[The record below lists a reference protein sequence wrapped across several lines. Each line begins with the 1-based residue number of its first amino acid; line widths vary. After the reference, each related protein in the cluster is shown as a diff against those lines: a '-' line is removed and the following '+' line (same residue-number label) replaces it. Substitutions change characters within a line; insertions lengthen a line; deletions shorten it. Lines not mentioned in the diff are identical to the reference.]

1 MRYSVPVGWW
11 PYFPLVHLFWSL
23 VYVIA
28 RVREEGARTVGELF
42 ARVRERRLLDAE
54 LVAVVALA
62 GFIPGEI
69 LQIHG
74 GSAFY
79 LSDPQRW
86 IALPLVMATAA
97 RWIGRPAADSMP
109 ASAVGASGIRLSRVA
124 LAILALPLLVTALRN
139 ATRAPETAL
148 RQNLTLRSELYAL
161 AGTAAPV
168 SWRRLQNDSILR
180 LGLERAP
187 RFAIVSALRGL
198 TAIPRGEKRRT
209 ALFIPQSDTAFWN
222 LFPEP
227 DRCNV
232 APLAAPAISGLALV
246 DGMPPVDCALTDQWA
261 FALYRP
267 RTGPQLEADLT
278 DDRLCERAAAK
289 GFSRLAVLGPPPA
302 YPVRTISCG
311 GGAPRTIR

>member
-1 MRYSVPVGWW
+1 
-11 PYFPLVHLFWSL
+11 
-23 VYVIA
+23 
-28 RVREEGARTVGELF
+28 
-42 ARVRERRLLDAE
+42 
-54 LVAVVALA
+54 
-62 GFIPGEI
+62 
-69 LQIHG
+69 
-74 GSAFY
+74 
-79 LSDPQRW
+79 
-86 IALPLVMATAA
+86 MATAA

-109 ASAVGASGIRLSRVA
+109 ASAVGASAIRLSRVA

-161 AGTAAPV
+161 AGSSPSA
-168 SWRRLQNDSILR
+168 SWRSLQNDSILR

-232 APLAAPAISGLALV
+232 ASLAAPAISGLALV

-261 FALYRP
+261 FALYPP

-278 DDRLCERAAAK
+278 DERLCERAAAK

-311 GGAPRTIR
+311 GGALRTMR